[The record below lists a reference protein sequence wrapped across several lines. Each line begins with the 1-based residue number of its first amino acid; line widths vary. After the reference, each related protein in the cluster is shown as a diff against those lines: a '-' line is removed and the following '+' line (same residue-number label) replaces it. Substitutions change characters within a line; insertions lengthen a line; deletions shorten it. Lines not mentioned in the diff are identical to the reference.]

1 MSSTANPRHIALPG
15 TFNVRDAGGYPV
27 AGGGQLRIGL
37 LYRGDALGRIDDA
50 GRATLVER
58 ALRTVIDLREEDE
71 RVRVPDALTGLDL
84 NVVHQPLYGQ
94 RQQHGK
100 MPRSLAAVY
109 ETLVDD
115 RGPALAAAVGALAVP
130 GALPALVHCT
140 AGKDRTGVVV
150 ALTQS
155 VAGVSDADIAEDY
168 ARTSDHLTEDFLA
181 VLATS
186 LANFETT
193 PEMRTL
199 ALDCPP
205 ELILST
211 LDRVRNRSGSVENY
225 LLEHGLAGDAI
236 AALRTTLTTDPSRE

>member
-1 MSSTANPRHIALPG
+1 MSSTADPRHVALAG

-27 AGGGQLRIGL
+27 SGGGQLRPGL
-37 LYRGDALGRIDDA
+37 LYRGDALGRIDDT

-58 ALRTVIDLREEDE
+58 GLRTIIDLREDDE
-71 RVRVPDALTGLDL
+71 RSRVPDALTGLDL

-94 RQQHGK
+94 GHGQL
-100 MPRSLAAVY
+100 PSSLEAVY

-115 RGPALAAAVGALAVP
+115 RGRALAAGVGALAAP

-168 ARTSDHLTEDFLA
+168 ARTSVHLTEDFVA
-181 VLATS
+181 VLLDS
-186 LANFETT
+186 LAGFPMT
-193 PEMRTL
+193 PELRVL
-199 ALDCPP
+199 ALNCPP
-205 ELILST
+205 ELILRT
-211 LDRVRNRSGSVENY
+211 LDRVRNRSGSVESY
-225 LLEHGLAGDAI
+225 LLEHGLAAADI
-236 AALRTTLTTDPSRE
+236 AALRFTLTTDPAGG